1 MKLDIIIGYLL
12 DLLLGDPTW
21 LPHPVRLIGKFISIM
36 EEKMR
41 KKNLSAE
48 GMKKAGILLVLLT
61 VGLTYLITWGILRLA
76 LFFSPLAHLI
86 ISAVII
92 YFALASRSLV
102 KEAKKIYYALVEKDI
117 NLARKRLSYIVGRD
131 TEKLKQSEII
141 RATVETVAENISDG
155 IIAPMFYIFLGGPAL
170 GMAYKAVNT
179 LDSMVGYKNEKY
191 QDLGWAA
198 AKFDDLVNWLPARIT
213 GYMIPLIGAIIG
225 RDGRRGYKTLQ
236 RDCRKHTSPNAGYPE
251 AAVAGVLGVQLGG
264 TNYYFGQAVE
274 KPTIGDAVKP
284 LEVQDITET
293 TKITLLT
300 SALGLVFFYLFA
312 IKGFW

>member
-12 DLLLGDPTW
+12 DLLLGDPAW
-21 LPHPVRLIGKFISIM
+21 LPHPVKVIGKFSSTM
-36 EEKMR
+36 EAKIRKMG
-41 KKNLSAE
+41 LSAQ
-48 GMKKAGILLVLLT
+48 GMKRAGILMVILT
-61 VGLTYLITWGILRLA
+61 VGLTYVITWGILRLA
-76 LFFSPLAHLI
+76 LYFSPLTHLI
-86 ISAVII
+86 ISAIII
-92 YFALASRSLV
+92 YFALATRSLT
-102 KEAKKIYYALVEKDI
+102 KEAKKIYYALLDKDI
-117 NLARKRLSYIVGRD
+117 KLARKRLSYIVGRD

-155 IIAPMFYIFLGGPAL
+155 IIAPLFYIFLGGPAL

-179 LDSMVGYKNEKY
+179 LDSMIGYKNEKY

-213 GYMIPLIGAIIG
+213 GYMIPLMGAIMG
-225 RDGRRGYKTLQ
+225 RDGKRGYKILQ
-236 RDCRKHTSPNAGYPE
+236 RDCRNHTSPNAGYPE

-264 TNYYFGQAVE
+264 TNYYFGEAVE

-284 LEVQDITET
+284 LDVQDITET
-293 TKITLLT
+293 SKITLLT